1 MDIGGGQDVGDRP
14 SGRTGGARARLALTV
29 AIGAAAGGLAG
40 LFGVGGGILIVPG
53 LVLLAG
59 LGQRRAH
66 GTSLAA
72 TAPLALA
79 GVVGFALDGEVDPV
93 VAALL
98 LVGSAGGAVAGT
110 AALRVIREDPLR
122 YAFAG
127 LLVVAAARMVVA
139 VPPTGGR
146 ASLTAAGVA
155 GLVAVGLLAGGVAG
169 LMGIGGGIVMVPAQ
183 VLLFGVPT
191 ALAKGTSLAVI
202 VPTALIGTGRNLRHG
217 NLEPAT
223 AALVGLAGSAT
234 SFLGSRVAVGM
245 DQRLSGILFAGLLL
259 VAAVRLLIAG
269 GRPGGR
275 GRVGRSKRAAG
286 GTDGDPGSG
295 R

>member
-1 MDIGGGQDVGDRP
+1 MVDRP
-14 SGRTGGARARLALTV
+14 GGTTGGVRARTAVTLT
-29 AIGAAAGGLAG
+29 IGAAAGGLSG
-40 LFGVGGGILIVPG
+40 LFGIGGGILIVPG
-53 LVLLAG
+53 LVLLAEI
-59 LGQRRAH
+59 GQRRAH

-79 GVVGFALDGEVDPV
+79 GVAGFALDGEVDPV
-93 VAALL
+93 VAGLL
-98 LVGSAGGAVAGT
+98 LAGSAGGTVVGT
-110 AALRVIREDPLR
+110 AALRVVREDLLR

-139 VPPTGGR
+139 VPPATGR
-146 ASLTAAGVA
+146 AALNPPGVA

-169 LMGIGGGIVMVPAQ
+169 LMGVGGGIVMVPAQ

-217 NLEPAT
+217 NLEVGT
-223 AALVGLAGSAT
+223 AVLVGLAGAAT

-245 DQRLSGILFAGLLL
+245 DQRLSAVLFAGLL
-259 VAAVRLLIAG
+259 VAAAARLLVAG
-269 GRPGGR
+269 GRPGRRESGGWGR
-275 GRVGRSKRAAG
+275 PGR
-286 GTDGDPGSG
+286 
-295 R
+295 